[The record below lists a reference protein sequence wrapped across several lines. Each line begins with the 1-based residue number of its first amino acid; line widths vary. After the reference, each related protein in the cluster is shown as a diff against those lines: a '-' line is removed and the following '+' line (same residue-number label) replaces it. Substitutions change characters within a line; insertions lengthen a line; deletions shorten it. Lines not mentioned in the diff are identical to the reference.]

1 MYVIIFIINNI
12 EKVFK
17 MDLNKIKATQI
28 VGLDEKLKSNKK
40 LTVKLGFDP
49 TSPDLH
55 LGHYVVLRFVKQLQ
69 DLNHKIVLVVG
80 DFTASIG
87 DPSGRS
93 STRPV
98 LSMEQIEKNAQT
110 YINQLGL
117 VVDLNKVEIKKN
129 SSWLSKIDA
138 TDMIKY
144 MSKITVSQMLS
155 REDFKNR
162 YENNEPISLHEFT
175 YPIMQ
180 ALDSVFLDAD
190 LEVGGTDQTFN
201 LMIGRQLQKALNKEE
216 QAVVT
221 FPILVGLDGVKKMS
235 KSLNNYIGLTASPE
249 EKFGLIM
256 SVSDETMFNY
266 FEILIGK
273 TEDEIN
279 EMKFSNVNPMLLK
292 MELAKDVVAIFHGN
306 DVANIE
312 KDKFVNKFSKKTIN
326 EDDLE
331 IFEINESEIQLFKL
345 IHNLGFSESMNDARR
360 KIEQG
365 GVKINNEKVTDK
377 NLILNKHNFNNSF
390 ILKVG
395 KVKVIKCLF
404 K

>member
-1 MYVIIFIINNI
+1 
-12 EKVFK
+12 

-69 DLNHKIVLVVG
+69 DLNHKIILVVG

-221 FPILVGLDGVKKMS
+221 FPILVGLDGFKKMS

-279 EMKFSNVNPMLLK
+279 QMKSSNVNPMLLK

-306 DVANIE
+306 NVANIE

-345 IHNLGFSESMNDARR
+345 IQNLGFSESMNDARR

-377 NLILNKHNFNNSF
+377 NLILNKHDFNDYF
-390 ILKVG
+390 VLKVG

>member
-162 YENNEPISLHEFT
+162 YENNEPI
-175 YPIMQ
+175 
-180 ALDSVFLDAD
+180 
-190 LEVGGTDQTFN
+190 
-201 LMIGRQLQKALNKEE
+201 
-216 QAVVT
+216 
-221 FPILVGLDGVKKMS
+221 
-235 KSLNNYIGLTASPE
+235 
-249 EKFGLIM
+249 
-256 SVSDETMFNY
+256 
-266 FEILIGK
+266 
-273 TEDEIN
+273 
-279 EMKFSNVNPMLLK
+279 
-292 MELAKDVVAIFHGN
+292 
-306 DVANIE
+306 
-312 KDKFVNKFSKKTIN
+312 
-326 EDDLE
+326 
-331 IFEINESEIQLFKL
+331 
-345 IHNLGFSESMNDARR
+345 
-360 KIEQG
+360 
-365 GVKINNEKVTDK
+365 
-377 NLILNKHNFNNSF
+377 
-390 ILKVG
+390 
-395 KVKVIKCLF
+395 
-404 K
+404 

>member
-1 MYVIIFIINNI
+1 
-12 EKVFK
+12 
-17 MDLNKIKATQI
+17 
-28 VGLDEKLKSNKK
+28 
-40 LTVKLGFDP
+40 
-49 TSPDLH
+49 
-55 LGHYVVLRFVKQLQ
+55 
-69 DLNHKIVLVVG
+69 
-80 DFTASIG
+80 
-87 DPSGRS
+87 
-93 STRPV
+93 
-98 LSMEQIEKNAQT
+98 
-110 YINQLGL
+110 
-117 VVDLNKVEIKKN
+117 
-129 SSWLSKIDA
+129 
-138 TDMIKY
+138 
-144 MSKITVSQMLS
+144 
-155 REDFKNR
+155 
-162 YENNEPISLHEFT
+162 
-175 YPIMQ
+175 
-180 ALDSVFLDAD
+180 
-190 LEVGGTDQTFN
+190 
-201 LMIGRQLQKALNKEE
+201 MIGRQLQKALNKEE

-345 IHNLGFSESMNDARR
+345 IYNLGFSESMNDARR

>member
-1 MYVIIFIINNI
+1 
-12 EKVFK
+12 
-17 MDLNKIKATQI
+17 
-28 VGLDEKLKSNKK
+28 
-40 LTVKLGFDP
+40 
-49 TSPDLH
+49 
-55 LGHYVVLRFVKQLQ
+55 
-69 DLNHKIVLVVG
+69 
-80 DFTASIG
+80 
-87 DPSGRS
+87 
-93 STRPV
+93 
-98 LSMEQIEKNAQT
+98 
-110 YINQLGL
+110 
-117 VVDLNKVEIKKN
+117 
-129 SSWLSKIDA
+129 
-138 TDMIKY
+138 
-144 MSKITVSQMLS
+144 
-155 REDFKNR
+155 
-162 YENNEPISLHEFT
+162 
-175 YPIMQ
+175 MQ

-377 NLILNKHNFNNSF
+377 NLILNKHDFNDYF

>member
-190 LEVGGTDQTFN
+190 LEIGGTDQTFN

-279 EMKFSNVNPMLLK
+279 QMKSSNVNPMLLK
-292 MELAKDVVAIFHGN
+292 IELAKDVVAIFHGN

-345 IHNLGFSESMNDARR
+345 IHNLGFSESMNDSRR

-377 NLILNKHNFNNSF
+377 NLILNKHDFNDYF